1 MLITF
6 SSNDLSSR
14 LLKIEQ
20 KSTIASFFL
29 KLVQNGFLYRLKRLQ
44 ISNSGCVKYKK
55 LLPYWIGFLFSI
67 SSDCLQR
74 TVMIK
79 TYQINWPL
87 QMIMSPV
94 AETNFALGSNVK
106 FKPGFQYPSWKNRTR
121 DLGNRASPP
130 LI

>member
-6 SSNDLSSR
+6 SSNDLSSW

-20 KSTIASFFL
+20 KSTIASFSL
-29 KLVQNGFLYRLKRLQ
+29 KLVQNGFLYRLAGLQ
-44 ISNSGCVKYKK
+44 ILNSGCVKKK
-55 LLPYWIGFLFSI
+55 SFFPYWIGFLFSI
-67 SSDCLQR
+67 SSHCLQR

-87 QMIMSPV
+87 QMSPV
-94 AETNFALGSNVK
+94 AGTNFALGSNVK
-106 FKPGFQYPSWKNRTR
+106 FKPGFQNPGWKNRTQ
-121 DLGNRASPP
+121 DLANRASPP